1 MLQCWNTLWCCN
13 SELALKA
20 MVCMLVVWDW
30 PWLEDLYHW
39 NQQWL
44 SFFLRLVTHLPAP
57 LIPGYKNLKM
67 IIIKSSDVLW
77 CRPKYFYHQSFS
89 WRFCFWP
96 WILSLWCF
104 SHSFTSWASLH
115 GPVLALVAADKWGV
129 ADTTK
134 KSWPQLLNTLQGPR
148 PRTIVLVWTSQRIL
162 SGTKADRLLSG

>member
-1 MLQCWNTLWCCN
+1 MHVSLR
-13 SELALKA
+13 LAMAGGLIPLKSA
-20 MVCMLVVWDW
+20 MT
-30 PWLEDLYHW
+30 
-39 NQQWL
+39 
-44 SFFLRLVTHLPAP
+44 FFLRLVTHLPAP

-77 CRPKYFYHQSFS
+77 CRLKYFS

-104 SHSFTSWASLH
+104 SHSFTSWAGLH
-115 GPVLALVAADKWGV
+115 GPVLALVAAGKWGV

-148 PRTIVLVWTSQRIL
+148 ARAIVLVWTSQRIL
-162 SGTKADRLLSG
+162 SGTKADKLLSGYKDFLACGIFKKIIQ